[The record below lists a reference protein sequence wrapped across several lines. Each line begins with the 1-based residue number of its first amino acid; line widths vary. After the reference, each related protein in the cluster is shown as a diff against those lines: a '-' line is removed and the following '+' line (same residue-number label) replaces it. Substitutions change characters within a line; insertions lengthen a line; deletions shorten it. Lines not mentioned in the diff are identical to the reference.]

1 MNASHVMYTTIRT
14 QGVMQL
20 TKCISKMINY
30 LTTEC
35 RQKCYCP
42 FWSVGVFC
50 PDSRALQS
58 VDTAAILIDDNSHCK
73 VKK

>member
-1 MNASHVMYTTIRT
+1 
-14 QGVMQL
+14 MQL
-20 TKCISKMINY
+20 TKYIYKIIGY

-35 RQKCYCP
+35 RQKCHCP

-58 VDTAAILIDDNSHCK
+58 VDTGAILNDNTHSK